1 MGEEMSDPWA
11 ELEKK
16 YARGAVADTQ
26 GSGDP
31 WADLEAK
38 YARQK
43 PEAPQQP
50 EQPAKPANA
59 SDWRGGVLGGM
70 ARGARDVMDGGAQFL
85 TRGLESAS
93 NWANENPVAAQAF
106 NLGGIANPAFADFAR
121 SERQKVEKINAGAEQ
136 DYKTNWRPNVDGFD
150 WSRLLGGVVGTAPVA
165 GARAATLP
173 MTMAKSAGIGTA
185 LATTNK
191 VDNPEDSYWQ
201 QKAMQMGLGG
211 AVGGLA
217 PAAIAGLTKLA
228 GGAANQVS
236 KLFSSPVVNQEA
248 AARIAEAKQ
257 FGIDLTKGQATRDPA
272 QWAFERNIRGVDGA
286 GKPVLDRYTQQ
297 NEALIQAINKIGAG
311 KGSGDYATGQQAI
324 SALAS
329 KDASRQAVVNKAY
342 DYARNS
348 LGAEAQL
355 NGARLMDSVAKRM
368 EESYLGDVLPSG
380 IRKAINDFGSGAA
393 PLTVGKAEQIT
404 RAINQQ
410 YGADKVTN
418 LALDHVKQA
427 IQEEMSQI
435 GEQAGKQA
443 ASAFRSAR
451 GQAASRFNWH
461 EAVPAAKAV
470 ADGVATPDT
479 FIRQFVMN
487 GSVKDVTNTMAA
499 LPLKERVAVQ
509 NQVLDAIKA
518 KALSGAQDET
528 GAFSQAG
535 FNRALQSIGREKIAA
550 VVGQSKANNLFALG
564 RVAELTM
571 KQPAN
576 ATVSSS
582 NSNVPLMNMLR
593 QTTSLPVLG
602 PNVTKPLMEGMSR
615 YQVSRALAPNAGMYG
630 APPGRI
636 PASLQEEWLREM
648 LPFSPMLG
656 YGISGGL
663 LGQSQ

>member
-1 MGEEMSDPWA
+1 MSDPWA

-16 YARGAVADTQ
+16 YQRGAVDQ
-26 GSGDP
+26 PQSSGDP

-38 YARQK
+38 YSRQ
-43 PEAPQQP
+43 PQATAQQQ
-50 EQPAKPANA
+50 EQPISAVPESLGGRLAASAGSALTDLWLGAKQRGNEMLAGEQAKP
-59 SDWRGGVLGGM
+59 GGQWLFNKMGYDPQAVGKDLQQQVVEKRAMDKPLLDAGGGTTGRVLGYM
-70 ARGARDVMDGGAQFL
+70 GAAIPTMLIPG
-85 TRGLESAS
+85 
-93 NWANENPVAAQAF
+93 
-106 NLGGIANPAFADFAR
+106 
-121 SERQKVEKINAGAEQ
+121 
-136 DYKTNWRPNVDGFD
+136 
-150 WSRLLGGVVGTAPVA
+150 
-165 GARAATLP
+165 AATLGGS
-173 MTMAKSAGIGTA
+173 MAAGMGMGALDPTA
-185 LATTNK
+185 QGESVAKN
-191 VDNPEDSYWQ
+191 
-201 QKAMQMGLGG
+201 A
-211 AVGGLA
+211 
-217 PAAIAGLTKLA
+217 LA
-228 GGAANQVS
+228 GGAGGAAGYGVAKALGAGINQAS
-236 KLFSSPVVNQEA
+236 KLFSKPSVNLDA

-311 KGSGDYATGQQAI
+311 KGAGDYATGQQAI

-329 KDASRQAVVNKAY
+329 KDASRKAVVNQAY

-410 YGADKVTN
+410 YGSDKVAN

-427 IQEEMSQI
+427 IQEEMAQI

-451 GQAASRFNWH
+451 GQAASRFNWQ

-470 ADGVATPDT
+470 ADGVATPDA

-602 PNVTKPLMEGMSR
+602 PNVTKPVMEGISR
-615 YQVSRALAPNAGMYG
+615 YQVSQALAPNAGKFGGRQGLMPASAQEELIRRLMPQMYG
-630 APPGRI
+630 P
-636 PASLQEEWLREM
+636 SM
-648 LPFSPMLG
+648 TS
-656 YGISGGL
+656 GL
-663 LGQSQ
+663 LGYSPQPTQ